1 MKKIHSFLLFF
12 FWFILC
18 VQNSVKD
25 SPTMNEIRGIYQAS
39 IHPGQINIW
48 YEPLERHGR
57 SKPMP
62 VDCDDLPG
70 IPSRKPAQFTDN
82 RHKGKLSPQ
91 ALRKITKA
99 VDYLVYLVPRRKYF
113 TTADGRAGNYFLSFV
128 TLTLSSDQIHT
139 DYEIKQ
145 HCLEPF
151 LNEMRQRWKVSNYI
165 WRAEK
170 QANGNLHFHI
180 VADRFIWWSDLRDSW
195 NYYQER
201 LGYVTR
207 YRNNQKAWHR
217 DGFRFRPELAKS
229 WSKDKQL
236 AAYKTGLRHDWNSP
250 NSSDVH
256 SLKTITSV
264 RSYICKYITKSE
276 QSQEIAGRLW
286 GCSYE
291 LTNLTG
297 ARCYA
302 EGSLAPDLD
311 KLLSPGN
318 CKVYKGEYYTVIYIT
333 REILRKFLCF
343 EIISELDDY
352 IKKRFPSYHPPELWP
367 VNQAA

>member
-1 MKKIHSFLLFF
+1 
-12 FWFILC
+12 
-18 VQNSVKD
+18 
-25 SPTMNEIRGIYQAS
+25 MNEVRGIYQAA

-57 SKPMP
+57 RSVPAIDCEHSQTIPM
-62 VDCDDLPG
+62 
-70 IPSRKPAQFTDN
+70 SRPAQFTDN

-113 TTADGRAGNYFLSFV
+113 TTADGRSGNYFLSFV
-128 TLTLSSDQIHT
+128 TLTLSSDQIHS
-139 DYEIKQ
+139 DHEIKLN
-145 HCLEPF
+145 CLEPF

-195 NYYQER
+195 NFYQEK

-217 DGFRFRPELAKS
+217 EGFRFRPELAKY
-229 WSKDKQL
+229 WDRAKQM
-236 AAYKTGLRHDWNSP
+236 AAYKSGLRHDWHSP

-276 QSQEIAGRLW
+276 QSQDIAGRLW

-297 ARCYA
+297 ARTFV
-302 EGSLAPDLD
+302 EGSISPDIE
-311 KLLSPGN
+311 KLLGSPN
-318 CKVYKGEYYTVIYIT
+318 VKFYKSDYYTVIYIT
-333 REILRKFLCF
+333 RKILNELFCF
-343 EIISELDDY
+343 EILSELDNY
-352 IKKRFPSYHPPELWP
+352 IKNRFPSYHPPELWP
-367 VNQAA
+367 IHQAA